1 MRQAHCLLASPGR
14 RILVGSICVVLLYGC
29 SGAERS
35 SGVSDGSGPDQSQ
48 AQSRVRRDQPPSAKT
63 LYSMADIL
71 AAQGKDTECE
81 FVLRRCIGEHPRF
94 TPAYNGLAE
103 LQMRQ
108 GRVNEAID
116 VLSEAIRV
124 RPQDPVLLN
133 NLGMCFLVRKQYGKA
148 LELFITAAGL
158 VPESPKYR
166 ANMATTLGLLGRHEE
181 SLALLQQVLP
191 EDEARSNAEILHK
204 AWEKEAT
211 PAADTQG

>member
-1 MRQAHCLLASPGR
+1 MRQAHRLLASPR
-14 RILVGSICVVLLYGC
+14 LRVLVGSVCVVLLCGC
-29 SGAERS
+29 SSPERS
-35 SGVSDGSGPDQSQ
+35 SGVGSGPDKPP
-48 AQSRVRRDQPPSAKT
+48 AQSGVRRDQPPNAKT

-94 TPAYNGLAE
+94 TPAYNSLAE

-108 GRVNEAID
+108 GRLHEAID
-116 VLSEAIRV
+116 VLSEAVRV

-133 NLGMCFLVRKQYGKA
+133 NLGMCFLVRKRYEKA
-148 LELFITAAGL
+148 LELFIQAAGL

-191 EDEARSNAEILHK
+191 EDEAKSNAEILRK

-211 PAADTQG
+211 AAPQIRG